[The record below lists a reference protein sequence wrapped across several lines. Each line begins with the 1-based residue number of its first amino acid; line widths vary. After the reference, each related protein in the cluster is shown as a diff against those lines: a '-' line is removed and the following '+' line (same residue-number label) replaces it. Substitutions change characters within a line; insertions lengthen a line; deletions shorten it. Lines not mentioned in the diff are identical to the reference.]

1 MRRARLI
8 CGVDEAGR
16 GPLAGEVFA
25 ACVVLDAQR
34 PIRGVA
40 DSKQL
45 APPRREALASQIR
58 ERALGWAVASATV
71 AEIDRLNILQA
82 TLLAMGRALAA
93 LPLEPREVLVDGLYC
108 PSCPW
113 PSRAIVQGDAS
124 VPEISAASIVAKCAR
139 DAAMCELHLQRPE
152 YGFDRHKGYATP
164 EHLAALRRHG
174 PSEFHRRS
182 FAPVRELLDQLSLF

>member
-71 AEIDRLNILQA
+71 AEIDRLNIHRASL
-82 TLLAMGRALAA
+82 TAMRQ
-93 LPLEPREVLVDGLYC
+93 PR
-108 PSCPW
+108 PAP
-113 PSRAIVQGDAS
+113 
-124 VPEISAASIVAKCAR
+124 
-139 DAAMCELHLQRPE
+139 
-152 YGFDRHKGYATP
+152 
-164 EHLAALRRHG
+164 
-174 PSEFHRRS
+174 RS
-182 FAPVRELLDQLSLF
+182 S